1 MDKERDE
8 QKRASTA
15 DALQHV
21 LTGSPLALLTRHGKE
36 ALLAP
41 VLEPALGVRLVHV
54 DSIDTD
60 TLGTFTRDVPREG
73 SQREAARRKARL
85 GAELAGS
92 RFAVSSEGAF
102 VTDPWTGMLPWDI
115 EMVLFLDLQTG
126 LEVVGMAQGGAL
138 SRHQCVPD
146 LEALHTFAR
155 QAGFPAHALVLRPD
169 HQDDPR
175 IIKGLASEADLLR
188 AFEETRALSATG
200 QVFVENDLRAHC
212 HPGRREI
219 IVKAARNLVER
230 LQSCCPDCGQPDFWV
245 AELIEGL
252 PCRWCKL
259 PTANIKAERWACPAC
274 QYTETRPR
282 PGAAFAD
289 PARCGHCNP

>member
-1 MDKERDE
+1 MSRESDK
-8 QKRASTA
+8 QKQSSTV
-15 DALQHV
+15 DALRHD
-21 LTGSPLALLTRHGKE
+21 LTGAPLALLTRHGKE

-41 VLEPALGVRLVHV
+41 VLEPALGVRLLHV

-85 GAELAGS
+85 GAQWAGT
-92 RFAVSSEGAF
+92 RFAVASEGAF

-126 LEVVGMAQGGAL
+126 VEVVGMAQAGAL
-138 SRHQCVPD
+138 NRHRLVS
-146 LEALHTFAR
+146 EWGALLDFGR
-155 QAGFPAHALVLRPD
+155 EAGFPAHALVLRPD

-175 IIKGLASEADLLR
+175 VLKGLHSEVALR
-188 AFEETRALSATG
+188 QAFEKTLALSATG

-219 IVKAARNLVER
+219 IVKAAHNLVER
-230 LQSCCPDCGQPDFWV
+230 LQSCCPACGQPDFWV
-245 AELIEGL
+245 AGLIEGL
-252 PCRWCKL
+252 PCRWCQE
-259 PTANIKAERWACPAC
+259 PTRQIKAERWVCPAC
-274 QYTETRPR
+274 QYNEVRTRPG
-282 PGAAFAD
+282 PAFAD